1 MPMKRNIF
9 GENKR
14 NSQIMV
20 SRETEKEEKVQNKEN
35 QNGNI
40 INKENNNKKKY
51 SVCDEI
57 IKK

>member
-1 MPMKRNIF
+1 MPIKRNIF

-20 SRETEKEEKVQNKEN
+20 SGETEKEEKIQNKEN
-35 QNGNI
+35 QNENL
-40 INKENNNKKKY
+40 INNKNNNKKNIIVVMKN
-51 SVCDEI
+51 